1 MSKPPADFT
10 YEGRKKKKDVKAKDS
25 DPPKKGIKR
34 PNTVEITIEV
44 DGQGRYIGRSG
55 DLRYLI
61 MNPEMVSPGQT
72 WKCLVGPP
80 SSSVYWDIYDAMAA
94 EMVSDAPDESD
105 EDFIHEAVPE
115 PGPEPEP
122 EPEPP
127 EQEPAEES
135 DAGKIAQED
144 VRKIRAEL
152 TETYEKLVSAN
163 KEIQRLSEENRRI
176 EHLESQ
182 LKQKERAEQ
191 SLKTQVKQLEKKAIS
206 REGVNTVSEMN
217 SYKVRCEQL
226 EGEVERLRQVIEA
239 YDSGSRFTSVTTM
252 LIGETTIHCNYLKG
266 SRYRAYFSPRKRT
279 IRFVPD
285 DEGDARVEDCNVTLP
300 GLASYT
306 KYEKIR
312 QLSARQR
319 GDEIIVTL

>member
-10 YEGRKKKKDVKAKDS
+10 FEGRKRRKDGKGKDGAPS
-25 DPPKKGIKR
+25 KKGPKG
-34 PNTVEITIEV
+34 PKFVEVTIEE
-44 DGQGRYIGRSG
+44 DTDGRYIGRLG
-55 DLRYLI
+55 DIRYII
-61 MNPEMVSPGQT
+61 MNPDMVSPGQT
-72 WKCLVGPP
+72 WKCVVGPP
-80 SSSVYWDIYDAMAA
+80 SSAVSWGTFDAMASV
-94 EMVSDAPDESD
+94 MVSEAQDGPEAEEPSD
-105 EDFIHEAVPE
+105 PE
-115 PGPEPEP
+115 EVPEPEP
-122 EPEPP
+122 EPESPEREPP
-127 EQEPAEES
+127 EES
-135 DAGKIAQED
+135 DAGKVAQED
-144 VRKIRAEL
+144 VRKLRAEL
-152 TETYEKLVSAN
+152 TETYEKLVAAN
-163 KEIQRLSEENRRI
+163 KEIQRLSEENREI
-176 EHLESQ
+176 EHLRTQ
-182 LKQKERAEQ
+182 LKQKERAEN

-226 EGEVERLRQVIEA
+226 EGEVERLRQVVEA

>member
-10 YEGRKKKKDVKAKDS
+10 FEGRKRKKDGKGKDAE
-25 DPPKKGIKR
+25 PPKKGINR
-34 PNTVEITIEV
+34 PNSVEITIEV
-44 DGQGRYIGRSG
+44 DDQGRYIGRSG

-94 EMVSDAPDESD
+94 EMVSDAPDEP
-105 EDFIHEAVPE
+105 EGDFMHEAV
-115 PGPEPEP
+115 PEPEP

-127 EQEPAEES
+127 EQEPPEEP
-135 DAGKIAQED
+135 DMGKIAQED

-152 TETYEKLVSAN
+152 TETYEKLVLAN

-191 SLKTQVKQLEKKAIS
+191 SLKTQVKQLEKKANS
-206 REGVNTVSEMN
+206 REGVNTASEMN

-226 EGEVERLRQVIEA
+226 EGEVERLRQVVEA
-239 YDSGSRFTSVTTM
+239 YDSGSKFTSVTTM
-252 LIGETTIHCNYLKG
+252 LIGETTIHCNYLKE

-285 DEGDARVEDCNVTLP
+285 EDGDARVDDCNVTLP